1 MEPDVGEL
9 RSKRRVRVR
18 ASLWLALVG
27 RLPATASYSRSIAMM
42 MMIILIMMTMT
53 INDDDNDAHDDSD
66 GHYDNDD
73 HDDPNGGHKRFYTCF
88 V

>member
-27 RLPATASYSRSIAMM
+27 RLPATASHSRSIAMM
-42 MMIILIMMTMT
+42 MMIMILVCDYDDNHHDDDDDHNGD
-53 INDDDNDAHDDSD
+53 NDDDNDDQ
-66 GHYDNDD
+66 
-73 HDDPNGGHKRFYTCF
+73 
-88 V
+88 